1 MPSPLFRKVDCIRLS
16 VKDLDSGIVFYRD
29 KLGLELIWKTRHAIG
44 LRMPDDTTEVVL
56 HTEPKVP
63 EIDLKVQSAD
73 EAASQFKEAGGE
85 VVVPPFDIQIG
96 RCVVVR
102 DPWGNE
108 LVLLDSSKGFLKTDP
123 EGNVIGNTQL
133 T

>member
-1 MPSPLFRKVDCIRLS
+1 MLSPLFHKVDCIRLS
-16 VKDLDSGIVFYRD
+16 VQNLDSGIAFYRD
-29 KLGLELIWKTRHAIG
+29 RLGLEIVWKTQHAVG
-44 LRMPDDTTEVVL
+44 LRMPDDTTEIVL
-56 HTEPKVP
+56 HTEPKAP
-63 EIDLKVQSAD
+63 EFDIKVQSAD
-73 EAASQFKEAGGE
+73 DAASQFEEAGGE

-108 LVLLDSSKGFLKTDP
+108 LVLLDSSKGLLKTDH
-123 EGNVIGNTQL
+123 EGNVIGNTNP